1 MLNDDDHVIE
11 RRCGDKN
18 LCFSVEL
25 LHMTSQTGLFRK
37 STRLIIGGKFS
48 VSPCLTR

>member
-1 MLNDDDHVIE
+1 MLLSAACV
-11 RRCGDKN
+11 DKN

-25 LHMTSQTGLFRK
+25 LHITSQTGLFWK

-48 VSPCLTR
+48 VNPCLTR